1 MRRRLAQVLTTMALA
16 MFVVA
21 PPVLAGGDNG
31 DGDDGDHDG
40 KNRKCVKHSTGSE
53 TNPYNFLWLP
63 RNAALNHVAQHGDII
78 VGGVDSRAECKALDN
93 TPR

>member
-21 PPVLAGGDNG
+21 PPALAGGDNG
-31 DGDDGDHDG
+31 GGDGDHDG
-40 KNRKCVKHSTGSE
+40 KKRKCVKHFTSSE

-63 RNAALNHVAQHGDII
+63 KNAGLKHKENHGDKIFWE
-78 VGGVDSRAECKALDN
+78 VKSKEACKAKDKKKV
-93 TPR
+93 

>member
-21 PPVLAGGDNG
+21 PPALAGGDNG
-31 DGDDGDHDG
+31 GDDGDHDG
-40 KNRKCVKHSTGSE
+40 KKRKCVKHFTGSE

-78 VGGVDSRAECKALDN
+78 VGGVDSRAECKALDD